1 MDSEQ
6 SDLEALRRQR
16 DQENEREWR
25 RERAEAER
33 EGIAESKRVLDEAEA
48 FQAKQTEKLKKR
60 NAAERT
66 FAEAA
71 EFARRQIKD
80 NGLDGEIRPHHEIR
94 YTLAQGL
101 KAAIHAREDG
111 IATFVLQREILYRLD
126 AIKSLLWVVV
136 ALLGFVAYRLL

>member
-6 SDLEALRRQR
+6 SGLEALRRQR
-16 DQENEREWR
+16 DQDNEREWR

-33 EGIAESKRVLDEAEA
+33 KGIAESKRVLDEAEA

>member
-1 MDSEQ
+1 MLFRS
-6 SDLEALRRQR
+6 
-16 DQENEREWR
+16 
-25 RERAEAER
+25 
-33 EGIAESKRVLDEAEA
+33 
-48 FQAKQTEKLKKR
+48 
-60 NAAERT
+60 
-66 FAEAA
+66 
-71 EFARRQIKD
+71 
-80 NGLDGEIRPHHEIR
+80 IR

>member
-1 MDSEQ
+1 M
-6 SDLEALRRQR
+6 
-16 DQENEREWR
+16 
-25 RERAEAER
+25 
-33 EGIAESKRVLDEAEA
+33 
-48 FQAKQTEKLKKR
+48 KKR

>member
-48 FQAKQTEKLKKR
+48 FQAKQTEKMKKR

-66 FAEAA
+66 FAEAV

-80 NGLDGEIRPHHEIR
+80 NGLDGEIRPYYEIR
-94 YTLAQGL
+94 YTVAQGL

-111 IATFVLQREILYRLD
+111 IATFVLQRDILYRLD
-126 AIKSLLWVVV
+126 AIKSLLWLVV